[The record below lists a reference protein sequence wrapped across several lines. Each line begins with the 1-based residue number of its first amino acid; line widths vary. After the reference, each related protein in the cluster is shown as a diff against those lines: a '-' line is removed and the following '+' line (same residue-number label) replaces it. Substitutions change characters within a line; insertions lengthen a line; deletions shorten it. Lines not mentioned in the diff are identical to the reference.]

1 MNLKP
6 HLALAAL
13 LAATGFSARAQQTP
27 PPDAGDYPAFSR
39 FISDRNIFDPSRR
52 PRTVRT
58 ETPPP
63 APKPRP
69 AVTPTFSLVG
79 TMDYGKGV
87 FAFFDGTSAGY
98 RKSVQN
104 DGEIAGYKVAEILPT
119 GVTLVGTNSSRVVL
133 KVGMQMRQE
142 ADDKWELSAQLAP
155 IVVDET
161 AQSSYTG
168 STSSRRSSSSSTR
181 SSGTSSGDRPG
192 GTPAEVN
199 DVLKRLME
207 LRDKEMK

>member
-1 MNLKP
+1 MNVKR
-6 HLALAAL
+6 HLALGIL
-13 LAATGFSARAQQTP
+13 LASTALSVRAQQTAP
-27 PPDAGDYPAFSR
+27 PAATDYPAFSR

-69 AVTPTFSLVG
+69 AVTPSFSLVG

-87 FAFFDGTSAGY
+87 FAFFDGTSTGY

-119 GVTLVGTNSSRVVL
+119 GVTLVGPDNSRVTM
-133 KVGMQMRQE
+133 KIGMQMRQE
-142 ADDKWELSAQLAP
+142 TDDKWELSTAIEPVA
-155 IVVDET
+155 VNAT
-161 AQSSYTG
+161 AQSYAG
-168 STSSRRSSSSSTR
+168 SADGRRSASSSTR
-181 SSGTSSGDRPG
+181 SSAAGSEERAG
-192 GTPAEVN
+192 GSPAEVN

-207 LRDKEMK
+207 LREKEMK